1 MTMKRWIRFLN
12 FSFLSFI
19 IAGCQTTISTSNPI
33 ISSPTVEKQTGDF
46 PEIWRPHPSAS
57 FDIQFSDD
65 FKEDSFQSDI
75 VDLDLFE
82 TSKEMIEQLH
92 IRNKKVFCYFSAG
105 SWEKWREDADNFPS
119 QIIGRNYTGW
129 PGEKWLDIR
138 QIEQLSPIL
147 SARFDICKD
156 KGFDG
161 VETDNVDGYQNNTG
175 FSITAEDQLLFNR
188 WLVDQAHNRDLSIGL
203 KNDPDQ
209 IPDLVTDFDWL
220 LLEDCF
226 AQDWCNL
233 ADPFITADK
242 AVFAIEYTDQDFN
255 FDLACNYSRV
265 NGITLILKNRNLN
278 GFIKSCD

>member
-1 MTMKRWIRFLN
+1 MKRWSRVLGLALLIP
-12 FSFLSFI
+12 FI
-19 IAGCQTTISTSNPI
+19 AACQTKVSTSNFI
-33 ISSPTVEKQTGDF
+33 ISSQTAEKQTG
-46 PEIWRPHPSAS
+46 EIPDIWSPLPRTT
-57 FDIQFSDD
+57 FDIQFSGD
-65 FKEDSFQSDI
+65 FNEDSFQSEI

-82 TSKEMIEQLH
+82 TSKEIIEQLH
-92 IRNKKVFCYFSAG
+92 NRNKRVFCYFSAG

-119 QIIGRNYTGW
+119 QLIGKNYTGW

-147 SARFDICKD
+147 SARFDMCKY

-175 FSITAEDQLLFNR
+175 FSITAEDQLAFNR
-188 WLVDQAHNRDLSIGL
+188 WLTNQAHVRGLSIGL

-209 IPDLVTDFDWL
+209 ILDLVTDFDWL

-233 ADPFITADK
+233 AEPFRSADK
-242 AVFAIEYTDQDFN
+242 AIFAVEYTDQDFN
-255 FDLACNYSRV
+255 FDLACDNSKV
-265 NGITLILKNRNLN
+265 NGITLILKNRNLD

>member
-1 MTMKRWIRFLN
+1 MRCWVRFLTLTLLI
-12 FSFLSFI
+12 SFV
-19 IAGCQTTISTSNPI
+19 AACQTTDPTLNPI
-33 ISSPTVEKQTGDF
+33 ISSPAAKKQTG
-46 PEIWRPHPSAS
+46 EIPDNWRPKPRVT
-57 FDIQFSDD
+57 FDIQFSND
-65 FKEDSFQSDI
+65 FNEDSFQSEI

-92 IRNKKVFCYFSAG
+92 FRNKRVFCYFSAG

-119 QIIGRNYTGW
+119 QLIGKNYTGW

-175 FSITAEDQLLFNR
+175 FTITAEDQLIFNR
-188 WLVDQAHNRDLSIGL
+188 WLADQAHIRSLSIGL

-233 ADPFITADK
+233 AEPFHSAGK
-242 AVFAIEYTDQDFN
+242 AIFAVEYTDQDFN
-255 FDLACNYSRV
+255 FDMACNYSKI
-265 NGITLILKNRNLN
+265 NGITLILKNRNLD
-278 GFIKSCD
+278 GFIKLCDY